1 MLTHIVL
8 FKLRNTA
15 AVVLEEVKAR
25 MLQMQGNIPG
35 LLSLEVGLDVLHSER
50 SYDIALI
57 AKFDSMQDML
67 AYQVHPLHMEVA
79 AYMTAIRESSVAV
92 DYQD

>member
-8 FKLRNTA
+8 FKLHDPTST
-15 AVVLEEVKAR
+15 VLEEAKGK
-25 MLQMQGNIPG
+25 MLQMQGRIPG
-35 LLSLEVGLDVLHSER
+35 LLGLEVGLDVLHSKR
-50 SYDIALI
+50 SFDIALI
-57 AKFDSMQDML
+57 AKFSSLQDL
-67 AYQVHPLHMEVA
+67 QAYQVHPLHMEVA